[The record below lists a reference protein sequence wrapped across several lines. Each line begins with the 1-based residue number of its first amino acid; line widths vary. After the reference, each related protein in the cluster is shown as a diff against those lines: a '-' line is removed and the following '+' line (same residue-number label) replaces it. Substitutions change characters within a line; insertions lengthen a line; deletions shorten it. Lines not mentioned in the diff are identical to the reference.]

1 MPIQVR
7 RANSR
12 DADTLSRLARESAR
26 EMDGVTTLDPER
38 FRVHAFSA
46 HPLIEA
52 YIAEERPG
60 RPAGHA
66 LITKGYDFRRA
77 TATVQ
82 VGDLYVCPEYRRAG
96 VARLLISTIAK
107 RSLELGSRE
116 ITITTGVNDAVAR
129 KFFSAIGALEN
140 QAVVFQ
146 MSGDSIEWLAGEIR

>member
-12 DADTLSRLARESAR
+12 DAETLSRLAREAAT
-26 EMDGVTTLDPER
+26 EMDAATTLDAER
-38 FRVHAFSA
+38 LRAHAFSA
-46 HPLIEA
+46 HPLIEC

-77 TATVQ
+77 AATVQ

-96 VARLLISTIAK
+96 VARLLISSIAK

-116 ITITTGVNDAVAR
+116 ITITTGVNDATAR
-129 KFFSAIGALEN
+129 RFFSAIGALET
-140 QAVVFQ
+140 QALVFQ
-146 MSGDSIEWLAGEIR
+146 MSNDSIEWLAGEIR